1 LKTLFSSLRSA
12 QAFGPMAEALRQ
24 RTVGRRPVGR
34 ELRRLNQTLM
44 AISQCHHAV
53 VRATEESGLLREI
66 CRIIVEAGNYRLAWV
81 GFAEQD
87 ETKIVARAAAQAGLE
102 EGHLE
107 PAAITLADTERKDG
121 PAGTA
126 IRTGKPVVVSD
137 CLTDPTYAPWRD
149 QATRQG
155 YASSIAL
162 PLVAGSRPFGA
173 LSIYSQETNAFGVE
187 IGNLLVELA
196 SDLAYEIVVLRTHA
210 ERKQAKEA
218 LRRRNRE
225 LELLNRASRVF
236 ISSFDL
242 DQVLA
247 AVLEDV
253 RDLLGATACSA
264 WLIDT
269 ETGELVCRQAT
280 GPRSEVVR
288 GWRLAPDQ
296 GIVGWVAHSGEASI
310 VADTQ
315 TEARHFNG
323 IARQIELEIRSLLSV
338 PLKARADVIGVLQ
351 VVHTKADRFSSA
363 DQRLLE
369 SLAGSAAIAIE
380 NARLYELA
388 QQEISERVRAEKEV
402 SLRNR
407 ELELLNQV
415 IAVSASEWEPNSILE
430 TACRELARAFDLPQA
445 VAALLNTEKTA
456 AEIVAEYRTPGRPPA
471 LNETIHVN
479 GNPSFQYL
487 LTHRAPLAAADAQHD
502 PRLAPVHDLLRQRGI
517 VSLLI
522 LPLVIRDEVIGSLNL
537 DVGELRNFSA
547 EEVSLAWSVAEQ
559 VAGALAHARLA
570 RGHRRLITAVEQIA
584 EGVLITDT
592 QGTILYTNP
601 AFGQITGYSQAEVA
615 GQDSR
620 ILANSMLGT
629 LYEEAWATI
638 SAGKAWHRRLGSRRR
653 DGSLYTAD
661 VTVSPVRDEGG
672 EIVNYVVL
680 QRDVTRE
687 LELEEQYQ
695 RAQKME
701 LVGRLTA
708 GIAHD
713 FNNLLTAING
723 FAELA
728 RTQPGADDEVRELL
742 DKVLDAGRRA
752 AGLVRQ
758 LLAFSRKQIIEPQ
771 TMDLNDVVGDMSK
784 MLRHIIGED
793 IRLRT
798 RLASDLWP
806 VVADPAQIEQV
817 IVNLAVN
824 ARDAMPHGGE
834 LTIETASVTLDDG
847 YVASHLGVK
856 PGEYVLVAVSDTGV
870 GMSREVQAH
879 IFEPFFT
886 TKENGKGTGLGLTT
900 ACGIIKQGGGDIQVY
915 SEEGV
920 GTTFKIYLPRSRK
933 AIRPSVDSRT
943 EMVEEPPSGSETI
956 LVIEDNA
963 RVREL
968 ARLALQQRGY
978 AVLEA
983 ENGTQALQVA
993 AHHSGSIHMLL
1004 TDVVLPG
1011 LSGMALAKQLV
1022 QVQPGLKTLF
1032 MSGYADETIVYHG
1045 LLEPGVILLQKPFS
1059 PITLARKV
1067 RAVLDA
1073 PASCPSAQAG
1083 ADGAEQ
1089 LHPRGAQSRR
1099 RRLASPLHQPEAQRA
1114 TDCHQGP

>member
-1 LKTLFSSLRSA
+1 MKTLFSSLRLA
-12 QAFGPMAEALRQ
+12 QAFGPMVEALRQ
-24 RTVGRRPVGR
+24 RTVGRGQVGQ
-34 ELRRLNQTLM
+34 ELRRVNRALM
-44 AISQCHHAV
+44 VLSQCNRAV

-66 CRIIVEAGNYRLAWV
+66 CRIIVEVGDYRLAWV
-81 GFAEQD
+81 GFTEQD
-87 ETKIVARAAAQAGLE
+87 ETEIEVHPVAQAGLE
-102 EGHLE
+102 EGYLE
-107 PAAITLADTERKDG
+107 TANTTLADTERRDG
-121 PAGTA
+121 PASTA

-137 CLTDPTYAPWRD
+137 CLTDPTYASWRD
-149 QATRQG
+149 QAIRQDC
-155 YASSIAL
+155 ASLIAL
-162 PLVAGSRPFGA
+162 PLVTSSRPFGA
-173 LSIYSQETNAFGVE
+173 LSLYSQEANAFDAEKV
-187 IGNLLVELA
+187 NLLAELA
-196 SDLAYEIVVLRTHA
+196 DDLAYAIVTLRTRA
-210 ERKQAKEA
+210 EWERAKEA

-247 AVLEDV
+247 VVLEDV
-253 RDLLGATACSA
+253 RDLLGVAACSA
-264 WLIDT
+264 WLIDPQ
-269 ETGELVCRQAT
+269 TGELVCRQAT
-280 GPRSEVVR
+280 GPRSEIVR
-288 GWRLAPDQ
+288 GWRLAPGQ
-296 GIVGWVAHSGEASI
+296 GIVGWVAHSGEALI

-315 TEARHFNG
+315 TEVRHFDG
-323 IARQIELEIRSLLSV
+323 IARQIGLDIRSLLSV
-338 PLKARADVIGVLQ
+338 PLEAKEDVIGVLQ
-351 VVHTKADRFSSA
+351 VVDTMAGRFSTA
-363 DQRLLE
+363 DQTLLE

-388 QQEISERVRAEKEV
+388 QQEISERVRVEKEV

-407 ELELLNQV
+407 ELELLNRV

-430 TACRELARAFDLPQA
+430 TACRELALAFDLPQA

-456 AEIVAEYRTPGRPPA
+456 AEVVAEYRTSGRPPA
-471 LNETIHVN
+471 LNETIPVN
-479 GNPSFQYL
+479 GNPSFQYV
-487 LTHRAPLAAADAQHD
+487 LTHRAPLAADDAQHD
-502 PRLAPVHDLLRQRGI
+502 PRLAPMHDLLCQRGI
-517 VSLLI
+517 RSVLI
-522 LPLVIRDEVIGSLNL
+522 LPLVIKDEVIGSLSL
-537 DVGELRNFSA
+537 DVVELRHFSA

-559 VAGALAHARLA
+559 VAVALAHARLV
-570 RGHRRLITAVEQIA
+570 RGHRRLIAAVEQIA

-592 QGTILYTNP
+592 QGTILYANP
-601 AFGQITGYSQAEVA
+601 AFEQITGYRQAEVA

-620 ILANSMLGT
+620 ILANGVLGT

-638 SAGKAWHRRLGSRRR
+638 SAAKAWHGRLVKRRR
-653 DGSLYTAD
+653 DGTLYTAD
-661 VTVSPVRDEGG
+661 VAVSPVRDEGG
-672 EIVNYVVL
+672 EIVNYVGL

-701 LVGRLTA
+701 VVGRLTA

-728 RTQPGADDEVRELL
+728 RIQPGANDEVRELL

-771 TMDLNDVVGDMSK
+771 TLSLNDAVGDVGK
-784 MLRHIIGED
+784 MLQHIIGED

-806 VVADPAQIEQV
+806 VIADPAQIEQV

-824 ARDAMPHGGE
+824 ARDAMPRGGE

-886 TKENGKGTGLGLTT
+886 TKENGKGTGLGLAT
-900 ACGIIKQGGGDIQVY
+900 AYGIIKQSGGDIQVY

-920 GTTFKIYLPRSRK
+920 GTTFKIYLPRSGK
-933 AIRPSVDSRT
+933 VIRPSVHPKT
-943 EMVEEPPSGSETI
+943 EMAEEPPSGSETI

-983 ENGTQALQVA
+983 ENGVQALQLA

-1004 TDVVLPG
+1004 ADVVLPG
-1011 LSGMALAKQLV
+1011 LSGMALVKQLAE
-1022 QVQPGLKTLF
+1022 VQPGLKTLF
-1032 MSGYADETIVYHG
+1032 MSGYADEMIAYHG
-1045 LLEPGVILLQKPFS
+1045 LLEPGATLLQKPFS
-1059 PITLARKV
+1059 PMTLARKV

-1073 PASCPSAQAG
+1073 PAN
-1083 ADGAEQ
+1083 
-1089 LHPRGAQSRR
+1089 
-1099 RRLASPLHQPEAQRA
+1099 
-1114 TDCHQGP
+1114 

>member
-1 LKTLFSSLRSA
+1 LKTLFSSLRLA
-12 QAFGPMAEALRQ
+12 QTFGPMVETLRQ
-24 RTVGRRPVGR
+24 CIIERRQVEQ
-34 ELRRLNQTLM
+34 ELRRVSQTLM
-44 AISQCHHAV
+44 AISHCHHAV

-66 CRIIVEAGNYRLAWV
+66 CRIIVEVGDYRLAWV
-81 GFAEQD
+81 GFTEQD
-87 ETKIVARAAAQAGLE
+87 EIKVVARSAQAGLE
-102 EGHLE
+102 EDLLG
-107 PAAITLADTERKDG
+107 PAAITLADTERQDG
-121 PAGTA
+121 PASTA
-126 IRTGKPVVVSD
+126 TRTGKPVVVPD

-149 QATRQG
+149 QAARQG

-162 PLVAGSRPFGA
+162 PLVASSRPLGV
-173 LSIYSQETNAFGVE
+173 LSIYSQETNAFGAEKV
-187 IGNLLVELA
+187 NLLAELA
-196 SDLAYEIVVLRTHA
+196 SDLAYAIVMLRTHA

-218 LRRRNRE
+218 LHRRNRE

-247 AVLEDV
+247 VVLEDA
-253 RDLLGATACSA
+253 RDLLGVAACSA

-280 GPRSEVVR
+280 GPRSEIVR
-288 GWRLAPDQ
+288 GWRLAPGQ
-296 GIVGWVAHSGEASI
+296 GIVGWVAHSGEALI

-315 TEARHFNG
+315 TEERHFNG
-323 IARQIELEIRSLLSV
+323 VARQIELEIRSLVSV

-351 VVHTKADRFSSA
+351 VVHTTAGRFSTA
-363 DQRLLE
+363 DQMLLE
-369 SLAGSAAIAIE
+369 SLAGSASIAIE

-388 QQEISERVRAEKEV
+388 QQEISERVRVEKEV
-402 SLRNR
+402 NLRNR
-407 ELELLNQV
+407 ELEMLNRL
-415 IAVSASEWEPNSILE
+415 IAVSASEWEPASILE
-430 TACRELARAFDLPQA
+430 TACRELAWAFDLPQA
-445 VAALLNTEKTA
+445 IAALLNTEKTA
-456 AEIVAEYRTPGRPPA
+456 AEVVAEYRTSGQTLA
-471 LNETIHVN
+471 LNEIIPVN

-487 LTHRAPLAAADAQHD
+487 LSHRAPLAADDAQHD
-502 PRLAPVHDLLRQRGI
+502 PRLAPVHGLLRQRGI
-517 VSLLI
+517 VSLLV
-522 LPLVIRDEVIGSLNL
+522 LPLVIKDEVIGSLNL
-537 DVGELRNFSA
+537 DVAEPRHFSA

-559 VAGALAHARLA
+559 VAGALAHARLV

-592 QGTILYTNP
+592 LGTILYANP
-601 AFGQITGYSQAEVA
+601 AFEQITGYSQAEVA

-620 ILANSMLGT
+620 ILANGVLGT
-629 LYEEAWATI
+629 HYEEAWATI
-638 SAGKAWHRRLGSRRR
+638 SAGKAWHGRLANRRR
-653 DGSLYTAD
+653 NGTLYRAD

-672 EIVNYVVL
+672 KIVNYVAL
-680 QRDVTRE
+680 QRDVTHE

-695 RAQKME
+695 RAQRME
-701 LVGRLTA
+701 VVGRLTA

-728 RTQPGADDEVRELL
+728 RMQAEPDGEVRELL

-771 TMDLNDVVGDMSK
+771 TLDLNDVVGDMGK
-784 MLRHIIGED
+784 MLQHIIGED
-793 IRLRT
+793 IRLGT
-798 RLASDLWP
+798 RLAPDLWP

-834 LTIETASVTLDDG
+834 LTIETDSVTLDDG

-856 PGEYVLVAVSDTGV
+856 PGDYVLVAVSDTGV

-886 TKENGKGTGLGLTT
+886 TKESGKGTGLGLAT
-900 ACGIIKQGGGDIQVY
+900 AYGIIKQGGGDIQVY

-933 AIRPSVDSRT
+933 AMGSLAHSKP

-956 LVIEDNA
+956 LLIEDND

-983 ENGTQALQVA
+983 ENGTQALQLA

-1004 TDVVLPG
+1004 ADVVLPG
-1011 LSGMALAKQLV
+1011 LSGMALVEQLV
-1022 QVQPGLKTLF
+1022 QVKPGLKTLF
-1032 MSGYADETIVYHG
+1032 MSGYADETIAYHG
-1045 LLEPGVILLQKPFS
+1045 LLEPGATLLQKPFS
-1059 PITLARKV
+1059 PMTLARKV

-1073 PASCPSAQAG
+1073 PTS
-1083 ADGAEQ
+1083 
-1089 LHPRGAQSRR
+1089 
-1099 RRLASPLHQPEAQRA
+1099 
-1114 TDCHQGP
+1114 

>member
-1 LKTLFSSLRSA
+1 LKTLFSGLRSA
-12 QAFGPMAEALRQ
+12 RASGPMVEALRQ
-24 RTVGRRPVGR
+24 RTAGRRQAEQ
-34 ELRRLNQTLM
+34 ELRRTNQTLM

-66 CRIIVEAGNYRLAWV
+66 CRILVEVGDYRSAWV

-87 ETKIVARAAAQAGLE
+87 EIKIAARAAQADLE
-102 EGHLE
+102 ESPLG
-107 PAAITLADTERKDG
+107 PAAITLADAERRDG

-137 CLTDPTYAPWRD
+137 YLTDPTYAPWRD
-149 QATRQG
+149 QAARQG
-155 YASSIAL
+155 YASSSAL
-162 PLVAGSRPFGA
+162 PLVAGPRPFGA
-173 LSIYSQETNAFGVE
+173 LSIYSQETNAFGAEKVAW
-187 IGNLLVELA
+187 LAELA
-196 SDLAYEIVVLRTHA
+196 SDLAYAIGVLRTHA

-218 LRRRNRE
+218 VHRRNRE

-253 RDLLGATACSA
+253 RDLLGAAACSA
-264 WLIDT
+264 WLIDA

-280 GPRSEVVR
+280 GPRSEIVR
-288 GWRLAPDQ
+288 GWRLAPGQ
-296 GIVGWVAHSGEASI
+296 GIVGWVAHSGEALI

-315 TEARHFNG
+315 TEERHFDG

-338 PLKARADVIGVLQ
+338 PLKAKADVIGVLQ
-351 VVHTKADRFSSA
+351 VVDTTAGRFGTA
-363 DQRLLE
+363 DQMLLE
-369 SLAGSAAIAIE
+369 SLAGSASIAIE

-388 QQEISERVRAEKEV
+388 QQEISERVRVEKEV

-407 ELELLNQV
+407 ELEMLNRL

-430 TACRELARAFDLPQA
+430 AACRELARAFDLPQA

-456 AEIVAEYRTPGRPPA
+456 AAVVAEYRISGRPLA
-471 LNETIHVN
+471 LNETIPVN

-487 LTHRAPLAAADAQHD
+487 LTHRAPLAVDDAQHD

-517 VSLLI
+517 VSLLV
-522 LPLVIRDEVIGSLNL
+522 LPLVIKDEVIGSLNL
-537 DVGELRNFSA
+537 DVAELRHFSA

-570 RGHRRLITAVEQIA
+570 RGHQRLITAVEQIA

-592 QGTILYTNP
+592 SGTILYANP
-601 AFGQITGYSQAEVA
+601 AFAQITGYSQAEVA

-620 ILANSMLGT
+620 ILANGVLST
-629 LYEEAWATI
+629 SYEEAWATI
-638 SAGKAWHRRLGSRRR
+638 SAGKGWHGRLANRRR
-653 DGSLYTAD
+653 NGTLYRAD

-672 EIVNYVVL
+672 KIVNYVAL
-680 QRDVTRE
+680 QRDVTHE

-695 RAQKME
+695 RAQRME
-701 LVGRLTA
+701 VVGRLTA

-728 RTQPGADDEVRELL
+728 RIEAGSDGEIPELL

-771 TMDLNDVVGDMSK
+771 TLDLNDVVGDMGK
-784 MLRHIIGED
+784 MLQHIIGED
-793 IRLRT
+793 VRLRT
-798 RLASDLWP
+798 ALAPGLWP
-806 VVADPAQIEQV
+806 VIADPAQIEQV
-817 IVNLAVN
+817 IVNMAVN
-824 ARDAMPHGGE
+824 ARDAMLHGGE

-856 PGEYVLVAVSDTGV
+856 PGDYVLVSVSDTGI

-886 TKENGKGTGLGLTT
+886 TKESGRGTGLGLAT
-900 ACGIIKQGGGDIQVY
+900 AYGIIKQGGGDIQVY

-933 AIRPSVDSRT
+933 AMASSAHSKP
-943 EMVEEPPSGSETI
+943 ELVEEPLSGSETI
-956 LVIEDNA
+956 LLIEDND

-983 ENGTQALQVA
+983 ENGAQALQLA
-993 AHHSGSIHMLL
+993 AHHSGSIQMLL
-1004 TDVVLPG
+1004 ADVVLPG
-1011 LSGMALAKQLV
+1011 LSGMALVEQLT

-1032 MSGYADETIVYHG
+1032 MSGYADETIAYHG
-1045 LLEPGVILLQKPFS
+1045 LLKPGATLLQKPFS
-1059 PITLARKV
+1059 PMTLARKV

-1073 PASCPSAQAG
+1073 PVS
-1083 ADGAEQ
+1083 
-1089 LHPRGAQSRR
+1089 
-1099 RRLASPLHQPEAQRA
+1099 
-1114 TDCHQGP
+1114 